1 MKLKPR
7 QDLFLVIFAS
17 LGTLG
22 LLIRS
27 IYLLISTILTF
38 RHGNIDYMAS
48 NLSGSLGMFF
58 CAVLILPMLIL
69 SYRALKGRAIL
80 PMVTSPIKL
89 WQLIGLLSIWV
100 ITLVLGSVISNTFK
114 YGWVASVILILPGIS
129 IPILVISWIC
139 IGGLT
144 VGSTRRLWSVFGIG
158 MIGSTLGAVFVE
170 YLLVGIALFI
180 LGIVAAFNPNLL
192 NLINQIKE
200 RIGSARSMDIQ
211 NLVSLLA
218 PYLTNPIIIL
228 SIFLFAAVLAPI
240 IEEAFKP
247 AVIWLL
253 GKDLHSTGAGFALGA
268 LCGAGFATMEGLL
281 SVSAGAQMWGFAQAG
296 RAVASLM
303 HIAASG
309 ILGWGIA
316 SAQLNRCYGRLV
328 LTYLTAII
336 IHGLWNG
343 AAVLAVFGSL
353 RMVAQNI
360 QFDLVGGIFI
370 ILGLAILLI
379 LLITLS
385 ISLPFINRR
394 LRLATV
400 LINSSTTSQFVGE
413 IKESPPASI

>member
-1 MKLKPR
+1 MKIKPR
-7 QDLFLVIFAS
+7 KDLFLVIFAS
-17 LGTLG
+17 LGILG

-144 VGSTRRLWSVFGIG
+144 IGSTRRLWSVFGIG
-158 MIGSTLGAVFVE
+158 MIGSTLGAVIVE
-170 YLLVGIALFI
+170 YLLVGIALLI
-180 LGIVAAFNPNLL
+180 LGIVAILNPTLL
-192 NLINQIKE
+192 NLLNQIKE

-228 SIFLFAAVLAPI
+228 SIFFFAAVLAPV

-253 GKDLHSTGAGFALGA
+253 GKDLRSTGAGFAMGA

-281 SVSAGAQMWGFAQAG
+281 SISAGSQMWGFAQAG

-303 HIAASG
+303 HIAASS

-316 SAQLNRCYGRLV
+316 SAQLKKQYGRLA
-328 LTYLTAII
+328 LTYLIAIS
-336 IHGLWNG
+336 IHGAWNG
-343 AAVLAVFGSL
+343 AAVLAVYGSL

-360 QFDLVGGIFI
+360 QFDLVGGFFI
-370 ILGLAILLI
+370 MIGLAILLF
-379 LLITLS
+379 LLIVLGV
-385 ISLPFINRR
+385 SLPLFNHR
-394 LRLATV
+394 LRLSG
-400 LINSSTTSQFVGE
+400 LLNNSTAASQSVGE
-413 IKESPPASI
+413 TQENPPGSI